1 MLYFDVEADWQ
12 KFKKIRD
19 ELNSLE
25 KKLNDFSVER
35 SVVET
40 ERLEKRLHELR
51 GTLETMTKAAAVAGH
66 DMQTGFERSIESQE
80 QLLQDYNAQLIET
93 RKNLNDL
100 QRTMKTQTNV
110 ANNTSLPQGKRNKA
124 AGDAEQTAG
133 EIEKESAKLQE
144 LTNKRDKLNVSL
156 QRSRSEYALLQQE
169 QQKLS
174 STAQGVSSSI
184 TKLAATLGGAK
195 LITDFGRKMVQ
206 TRAQFQSMEAA
217 LNTMV
222 GSDKAGQLMT
232 ELKGIA
238 KQSPLTM
245 QSMVSAEKMML
256 SFGISAN
263 KTTKYIKA
271 LSDVSMGDSGRFN
284 ALTLAFSQMS
294 SAGRLMGQDLMQMVN
309 AGFNPL
315 EQMSK
320 TTGKSIA
327 QLKEQMQKGAISA
340 EMVQQAF
347 LDATAAGGK
356 FAGMSEATAKT
367 ISGQMSMLNDAL
379 DNMFNELGKSAEG
392 FIVKGIGSVTGL
404 VQSYQELV
412 PALTATVAALGSA
425 KVASLVYIKVQEQSA
440 LAARFYKVAISDVTA
455 KQKIFTAVTRAAKVA
470 QDALNAS
477 MKAAPWAIAAA
488 AIGALVY
495 AGIKWHNTQKEIH
508 ASEDRLGEAMAK
520 TAQKTEEEKSK
531 LNLLA
536 GELNNLK
543 EGTDEYNKKKKE
555 LIDFAAQYDTALA
568 KEMEG
573 TNNLTAAYDKLALAI
588 EEANKK
594 KMAMSYYESEMAEMQ
609 GRNKQ
614 FVDDN
619 YDKYKE
625 KYLKGIDKTSEE
637 YVKRTLAY
645 GQLMDEIGKALE
657 ENALELTERTKTF
670 KSEIT
675 GEDIKITEKVYKG
688 LSDEAN
694 DTLLKMIAEGFGG
707 GFRAKLEKAIET
719 NKITLE
725 SVSKALEYTG
735 QDYATLAKQQI
746 DGVGKIVE
754 SAAKAADGVEK
765 KWEKKTVEGLKDNAE
780 SAQSQMKQIIDTLNS
795 LKKQAIAAGA
805 DDQAKTIQGMLNE
818 LEKESVGSVAIV
830 NNYVTQIKKQVDEI
844 NNEKLPAA
852 LKRAKKEWQ
861 EAEKEYL
868 RIKNDPNATK
878 KKLTDAQ
885 TKLDTT
891 KKTYKELG
899 GKPID
904 YEQRVENEKKANE
917 EIAKMK
923 RDHTA
928 RMNELEDNANTKQ
941 LAKYEAD
948 YLNTLAEIKKK
959 REDADKRVKE
969 NTLTKEQ
976 RDEMEK
982 LYKQEE
988 DDALLKYEHEKKEMV
1003 KSLIDGYSE
1012 YDKKRREIEKK
1023 WADDK
1028 AALEKI
1034 ANDENIDEKTRT
1046 NARKAIERGEVE
1058 HNIEAL
1064 QNSDDYLAVFQ
1075 NVENYGLATLK
1086 RLQEQLEKA
1095 GGAAVKNLDP
1105 AQAKAYWDAYEQ
1117 LQQRIA
1123 QLDPNKALTE
1133 SLERLRKAQDAQTKA
1148 VAKYNAVM
1156 KNGNST
1162 EDEKAAAQREL
1173 ADAENDTARATND
1186 VIRAQEAMSQQF
1198 QKMKE
1203 PINKFSGE
1211 LRNMAGYADDT
1222 AQEFMNLAADIMD
1235 STLSIIE
1242 QIKSV
1247 TEVSAEDMKMVVEKS
1262 GEAMEQSA
1270 QKTSTAIQA
1279 VEKASVILAILG
1291 AVLQIGQRIEGM
1303 LDKHKQEAEEKRN
1316 EIARMQEAVNRYKM
1330 SVLEAQQAET
1340 GWFNASGM
1348 ENLEKQYEKGQQ
1360 ALKNYYDT
1368 ANRMEEKY
1376 VDEKGG
1382 GLMVKIGEFG
1392 TRLSSAATDLAQ
1404 EGLDAIGLD
1413 KVGDALDYVDLAKLS
1428 QKAYDAANGEKW
1440 NETDHTLVDSFKKTT
1455 ADMVKARDNLRI
1467 ETQAAKKGFLGI
1479 GSKDQKTED
1488 LETWLANNGFEGSLF
1503 GKDGM
1508 IDVQAADAVLEQFG
1522 DKLVGNTKETIQQL
1536 KEAKEQYD
1544 EWLQSLKD
1552 YTSEMFGGL
1561 TDNLVDSLFNWLD
1574 TGEDVMDSFEKMS
1587 KDTFRAVGKDM
1598 VKQLSNQM
1606 IFDGFSKKMTDI
1618 YKQSQEDGWSSE
1630 QLAAE
1635 VGKAGAQ
1642 LKQDVANAAPALQAA
1657 TQAISEALGN
1667 IQNTTEDMQQSAVA
1681 GAFQTMS
1688 EDTAGVLEG
1697 RFTAVYESN
1706 LAIQGILGNIG
1717 EIVSNIINQITNNGQ
1732 TLSDIRSIVV
1742 DSNLQLKT
1750 IAANS
1755 TDIKKLCTSINESAY
1770 ETMRN
1775 TKKI

>member
-12 KFKKIRD
+12 KFKRLRD

-25 KKLNDFSVER
+25 KQLNDLSVER

-40 ERLEKRLHELR
+40 ERLEKRLQELR
-51 GTLETMTKAAAVAGH
+51 STLEAMTKTAAVAGH
-66 DMQTGFERSIESQE
+66 DLEKGFERSIASQE

-100 QRTMKTQTNV
+100 QRTMRTQTTV
-110 ANNTSLPQGKRNKA
+110 ANNPNLPQGKRDKA
-124 AGDAEQTAG
+124 AGVAAQTAG
-133 EIEKESAKLQE
+133 EIEQESAKLQE
-144 LTNKRDKLNVSL
+144 LTSKRDKLNVSL
-156 QRSRSEYALLQQE
+156 QRSRTEYSLLQQE
-169 QQKLS
+169 QQKLA
-174 STAQGVSSSI
+174 STAQNVSSSI
-184 TKLAATLGGAK
+184 TKFAAALGGAK
-195 LITDFGRKMVQ
+195 LISDFGRKMVQ

-232 ELKGIA
+232 ELKNLA

-271 LSDVSMGDSGRFN
+271 ISDVSMGDSARFN

-315 EQMSK
+315 EQMSR

-347 LDATAAGGK
+347 MDATQAGGK

-367 ISGQMSMLNDAL
+367 IGGQMSMLNDAL

-392 FIVKGIGSVTGL
+392 FIVKGIGTVTGL

-412 PALTATVAALGSA
+412 PVLTATVAALGSA

-440 LAARFYKVAISDVTA
+440 VAARFYKVAISDVTA
-455 KQKIFTAVTRAAKVA
+455 KQKLNIAMTKAATAA
-470 QDALNAS
+470 QQALNAA

-488 AIGALVY
+488 AVGALVY

-520 TAQKTEEEKSK
+520 TAQKTEEEQTK
-531 LNLLA
+531 LNILA
-536 GELNNLK
+536 GELDNLK
-543 EGTDEYNKKKKE
+543 EGTDEYNKKKRE

-588 EEANKK
+588 DEANKK
-594 KMAMSYYESEMAEMQ
+594 KMAMSYYESEMSEMQ
-609 GRNKQ
+609 SRNKK

-619 YDKYKE
+619 YDKYKD
-625 KYLKGIDKTSEE
+625 KYLSGIDKTSDE
-637 YVKRTLAY
+637 YVRRTLAY

-657 ENALELTERTKTF
+657 DNALELVERTRTF

-675 GEDIKITEKVYKG
+675 GEDISIKEKVYKG
-688 LSDEAN
+688 LSDAAN
-694 DTLLKMIAEGFGG
+694 QTLLEMVAGG
-707 GFRAKLEKAIET
+707 SGGSFRAKLDKAIET
-719 NKITLE
+719 NKITVQ

-735 QDYATLAKQQI
+735 QDYESLAKLQI
-746 DGVGKIVE
+746 DGVNKIVKE
-754 SAAKAADGVEK
+754 AADAADGVEK
-765 KWEKKTVEGLKDNAE
+765 KWEKKTVEGLKDKAE
-780 SAQSQMKQIIDTLNS
+780 TSQSQMKQIVDILTD
-795 LKKQAIAAGA
+795 LKKKAAVAGA
-805 DDQAKTIQGMLNE
+805 SDQAESIQTMLNN
-818 LEKESVGSVAIV
+818 LQNQANGGVAIV
-830 NNYVTQIKKQVDEI
+830 NGYVNQIKGQIDAI

-852 LKRAKKEWQ
+852 MKRAKKAWQ
-861 EAEKEYL
+861 DAEKEYL
-868 RIKNDPNATK
+868 RVKNDPNATK
-878 KKLTDAQ
+878 KDLTDKKTA
-885 TKLDTT
+885 LDTA
-891 KKTYKELG
+891 KKAYQDVG

-904 YEQRVENEKKANE
+904 YEQRVENERKANE
-917 EIAKMK
+917 DIAQMR
-923 RDHTA
+923 RDHLD
-928 RMNELEDNANTKQ
+928 RMNNLEKDENKKNA
-941 LAKYEAD
+941 AKIVAD
-948 YLNTLAEIKKK
+948 YDKTLADIEKKK
-959 REDADKRVKE
+959 AEAKKKFKE
-969 NTLTKEQ
+969 GTLTQ
-976 RDEMEK
+976 SQYDEMNK
-982 LYKQEE
+982 LYKQEAE
-988 DDALLKYEHEKKEMV
+988 DARLKKEHDEKELT
-1003 KSLIDGYSE
+1003 KSLIDGYTE
-1012 YDKKRREIEKK
+1012 YDKKRRDIEEK
-1023 WADDK
+1023 WARDK
-1028 AALEKI
+1028 AALQAVIDNPET
-1034 ANDENIDEKTRT
+1034 DEETRRR
-1046 NARKAIERGEVE
+1046 AQKAIDKGTIDSEVE
-1058 HNIEAL
+1058 IL
-1064 QNSDDYLAVFQ
+1064 KNSDEYMAVFQ
-1075 NVENYGLATLK
+1075 NIDNYGLATLK
-1086 RLQEQLEKA
+1086 NLQSKLEEV

-1105 AQAKAYWDAYEQ
+1105 VQAKAYWEAYEQ

-1123 QLDPNKALTE
+1123 KLDPSGALAE
-1133 SLERLRKAQDAQTKA
+1133 SLKRLKTAQDAQTKA
-1148 VAKYNAVM
+1148 VAKYNALL
-1156 KNGNST
+1156 KSG
-1162 EDEKAAAQREL
+1162 KATPKEIAVAQKEM
-1173 ADAENDTARATND
+1173 ADAENETAKATND
-1186 VIRAQEAMSQQF
+1186 VVRAQEAMGEQF

-1242 QIKSV
+1242 QIKTV
-1247 TEVSAEDMKMVVEKS
+1247 TEVSSDDMKRVVEVS
-1262 GEAMEQSA
+1262 GQAMEQSA
-1270 QKTSTAIQA
+1270 QSTSAAIQA
-1279 VEKASVILAILG
+1279 VEKASVILAIIG

-1303 LDKHKQEAEEKRN
+1303 LDKRKQEAEEKTN
-1316 EIARMQEAVNRYKM
+1316 EIAKMQQAVNRYKM

-1360 ALKNYYDT
+1360 ALKNYYES

-1376 VDEKGG
+1376 TDKKGG
-1382 GLMVKIGEFG
+1382 GLMVKAGEFG
-1392 TRLSSAATDLAQ
+1392 TRLATVATDLAQ

-1428 QKAYDAANGEKW
+1428 QKAYDAANGKEWK
-1440 NETDHTLVDSFKKTT
+1440 ETDNNLVDTFKKS
-1455 ADMVKARDNLRI
+1455 ADEMVRARDNLRI
-1467 ETQAAKKGFLGI
+1467 QTQEAKKGFLGI
-1479 GSKDQKTED
+1479 GSKDEKTED

-1503 GKDGM
+1503 GEDGM

-1522 DKLVGNTKETIQQL
+1522 DKLVGNTKETIEQL
-1536 KEAKEQYD
+1536 KESKQQYD

-1561 TDNLVDSLFNWLD
+1561 TDNMVDSLFNWLD

-1598 VKQLSNQM
+1598 VKQLSNKM
-1606 IFDGFSKKMTDI
+1606 IFDGFSKKIEDI

-1630 QLAAE
+1630 QLAEE

-1642 LKQDVANAAPALQAA
+1642 LKQDVADAAPALQAA
-1657 TQAISEALGN
+1657 TQAISDALGGIKN
-1667 IQNTTEDMQQSAVA
+1667 ATDEDQQSAVA
-1681 GAFQTMS
+1681 GAFKTMS

-1706 LAIQGILGNIG
+1706 LAIQGILNNIG
-1717 EIVSNIINQITNNGQ
+1717 VNITQMVNNFISNRYVLN
-1732 TLSDIRSIVV
+1732 DIRSIVV

-1750 IAANS
+1750 IATNS
-1755 TDIKKLCTSINESAY
+1755 TDIKKLCTTINEYSY

-1775 TKKI
+1775 TKKM